1 MIKQEIPP
9 KANSTAILYGAEQ
22 PQFGQVRIRQRGRL
36 PHWEKEEGLYF
47 ITFHLADSL
56 PRKVLEKLTERQRV
70 LLTAKRMGAHLLPDQ
85 ETLIE
90 EFSPR
95 KLEAYFD
102 RGIGSCALRDAR
114 VAELVADALRLWH
127 GKRYRLIAWCVMPNH
142 VHVIFRLMAGER
154 LAGRAAELEIVHGWE
169 WRSILGRTGAFWQRE
184 YYDRLIRGE
193 GELDR
198 AVRYVTNNPESA
210 LVWGVEMGL
219 KCGRGGPHDS
229 RSGDRRHER
238 FQFIVCRCPWVPLHG
253 FLEMWLARRRTI
265 QDKTYPAPEWRHHVG
280 RVSAS
285 AGCFGV
291 RQMIAVEVAIIF
303 GLGP

>member
-9 KANSTAILYGAEQ
+9 KANSTAILYGAVQ

-56 PRKVLEKLTERQRV
+56 PRKVLEKLTDRQRV
-70 LLTAKRMGAHLLPDQ
+70 LLAAKRTGARLLPDQ
-85 ETLIE
+85 KTLIE

-95 KLEAYFD
+95 KVEAYFD

-127 GKRYRLIAWCVMPNH
+127 GKRYLLIAWCVMPNH
-142 VHVIFRLMAGER
+142 VHVIFRLMAGEQ
-154 LAGRAAELEIVHGWE
+154 LADVL
-169 WRSILGRTGAFWQRE
+169 RSWKSYTARMANRILRRTGAFWQRE

-198 AVRYVTNNPESA
+198 AVRYVTNNPGRAGLREWKW
-210 LVWGVEMGL
+210 VW
-219 KCGRGGPHDS
+219 
-229 RSGDRRHER
+229 
-238 FQFIVCRCPWVPLHG
+238 
-253 FLEMWLARRRTI
+253 
-265 QDKTYPAPEWRHHVG
+265 
-280 RVSAS
+280 S
-285 AGCFGV
+285 AGGEA
-291 RQMIAVEVAIIF
+291 RTTA
-303 GLGP
+303 GPETGATKDCSS